1 MTNWQVLQFS
11 GNGSFDHEANPRDAA
26 LVLVLHRPE
35 EGTAFSILR
44 EGALFG
50 KVYVAENSGVDVQTG
65 QASCLVTSAERR

>member
-1 MTNWQVLQFS
+1 MTYKQVSQFS
-11 GNGSFDHEANPRDAA
+11 GNGNFDHETDTKEAA
-26 LVLVLHRPE
+26 LVLVLP
-35 EGTAFSILR
+35 GTEVIACSILR